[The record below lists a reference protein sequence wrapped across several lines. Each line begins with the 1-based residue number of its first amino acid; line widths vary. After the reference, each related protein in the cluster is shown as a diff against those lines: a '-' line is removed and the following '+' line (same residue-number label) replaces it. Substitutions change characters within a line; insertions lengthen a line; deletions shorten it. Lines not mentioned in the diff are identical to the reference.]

1 MKVLP
6 FSSHTTSDGEDGFTI
21 IEVLVAAF
29 VLVLAALAVFM
40 GFAGAIHGIQRSREM
55 QQGVSV
61 AQREMEHLRVIK
73 YSDLGI
79 AGAAMAP
86 EGDAKLPTSRLS
98 SPGGTEFDVARP
110 MSKVEMKKIVPG
122 TLAPT
127 PVEVNSLG
135 GTKVKVYRFVVC
147 EEEDTPPVGECA
159 AKRIVV
165 DVVPVAADNQSGY
178 QHSYYELQS
187 TVVDPEGGS

>member
-1 MKVLP
+1 MKRRL
-6 FSSHTTSDGEDGFTI
+6 SSALAPTDGEDGFTI

-40 GFAGAIHGIQRSREM
+40 GFAGAIHGIQRGREM

-61 AQREMEHLRVIK
+61 AQREMERIRVERFENIGLT
-73 YSDLGI
+73 STTVTP
-79 AGAAMAP
+79 AP
-86 EGDAKLPTSRLS
+86 VAETKNPTSRVA
-98 SPGGTEFDVARP
+98 PGGGEFNLSRSGASDYKPFVRGNVTVERP
-110 MSKVEMKKIVPG
+110 EVDSVGGSKM
-122 TLAPT
+122 
-127 PVEVNSLG
+127 N
-135 GTKVKVYRFVVC
+135 VYRFVVC
-147 EEEDTPPVGECA
+147 EEVVCA

-187 TVVDPEGGS
+187 TVVEPG